1 MLKLLFSQA
10 PKHLLAVLMIAD
22 VIINAANV
30 VGRYA
35 FGSPIF
41 WAEEAMVYLTVW
53 GIFFGL
59 VAVTF
64 DHQHICMDLFSSRL
78 SPRGRVAMD
87 RVVALVLFVVCTFIA
102 AQSWQIVRLFWD
114 TGAVSSSASIP
125 KVIPHSALLVG
136 FGLAGLAAV
145 ARLLVP
151 PAAQPQ
157 SSTLAE
163 GPLP

>member
-1 MLKLLFSQA
+1 MVKLFFSQA
-10 PKHLLAVLMIAD
+10 PKHVLAVLMITD
-22 VIINAANV
+22 VTINAANV

-78 SPRGRVAMD
+78 SPRARLAMD
-87 RVVALVLFVVCTFIA
+87 RVVALALFVTCTYIA
-102 AQSWQIVRLFWD
+102 AQSWQIVRLFWE

-125 KVIPHSALLVG
+125 KVIPHTALLVG

-145 ARLLVP
+145 ARLIAP
-151 PAAQPQ
+151 PTVQLQ
-157 SSTLAE
+157 SASLAE
-163 GPLP
+163 VSLP